1 MKKLFLAALL
11 LTLSACAFAQQDY
24 VGRYD
29 FFTGFS
35 YLDSPKLGLQQRG
48 FNTQLG
54 FNPRRWLAFGVDYS
68 IQEGR
73 ASLVPS
79 DLKTKYATPL
89 NQLVA
94 AGEAGAF
101 AAAPPAGFGILLPSG
116 YKLYAPF
123 DATTQTYTIG
133 PQLVYRHMKKISLF
147 VHPSIGVIHENI
159 SINPHDAFTQYIVL
173 PALLGNL
180 PAVGATTPVIRTR
193 KPNDTTYFYGLGGGA
208 DYNLTKHFHIRAD
221 IEFVHVNLF
230 SGLLADS
237 RNSVRLSI
245 GPTVNFGRNITR

>member
-1 MKKLFLAALL
+1 MKKLFLAVLL
-11 LTLSACAFAQQDY
+11 LTLSTGAFAQQDY

-35 YLDSPKLGLQQRG
+35 YLDSPKLNLQQRG

-54 FNPRRWLAFGVDYS
+54 VNLRRWLAFGVDYS

-101 AAAPPAGFGILLPSG
+101 AALPPAGFGILLPAG

-133 PQLVYRHMKKISLF
+133 PQLAFRHFKKVTLF
-147 VHPSIGVIHENI
+147 VHPSIGAIHENI
-159 SINPHDAFTQYIVL
+159 SLNPHDAFTQYIVV
-173 PALLGNL
+173 PALLGKL
-180 PAVGATTPVIRTR
+180 PAVGATTPVIQTT

-208 DYNLTKHFHIRAD
+208 DYNITKHIHIRAD
-221 IEFVHVNLF
+221 IEFVHVYLY
-230 SGLLADS
+230 SGILADS
-237 RNSVRLSI
+237 RNSVRLSF
-245 GPTVNFGRNITR
+245 GPTFNFGKNVSR